1 MNEYERLGKLAVELR
16 EKYPPGTR
24 IELIHMADE
33 IAPVENG
40 TRGTVRFIDDI
51 GQIHMLWDNKRTLA
65 INTDTDS
72 FRALTEAECYEEEC
86 QEKAERFY
94 AVLNKDILPNVDWF
108 DLAKSCAERDND
120 YSRQVLQQMHNAFV
134 ECYGTDELN
143 RDMGFVAVPAVI
155 LGKENRMCLSLVDI
169 DTSSSGEHW
178 GTTFFTPYGVY
189 QDNMECHPFAEDFA
203 KSMIPYDYWYTVNF
217 SDDIHVSLDNCPE
230 DIKSM
235 LEQISEESI
244 GQNGGIVY

>member
-33 IAPVENG
+33 IAPVEDG

-86 QEKAERFY
+86 QKKSERFY
-94 AVLNKDILPNVDWF
+94 AVFNACGGEQNEAIDRALSARIIPSAVIALNGADKLENKNLSEKLGMIFGEDNVEI
-108 DLAKSCAERDND
+108 SCA
-120 YSRQVLQQMHNAFV
+120 SIKASGTSVL
-134 ECYGTDELN
+134 
-143 RDMGFVAVPAVI
+143 
-155 LGKENRMCLSLVDI
+155 
-169 DTSSSGEHW
+169 
-178 GTTFFTPYGVY
+178 
-189 QDNMECHPFAEDFA
+189 
-203 KSMIPYDYWYTVNF
+203 
-217 SDDIHVSLDNCPE
+217 
-230 DIKSM
+230 
-235 LEQISEESI
+235 
-244 GQNGGIVY
+244 